1 MKNLLFAILP
11 LFLLMSCSSSEVPV
25 STDSTQ
31 SWKII
36 VALGDSLTAG
46 YGLPV
51 SVSYPSQLERRLTG
65 KSYNY
70 RIVNAWISGDTSAW
84 LLSRLDW
91 VLDGQPSSLIIL
103 CIGANDAFQ
112 WKDTSEIEQNIR
124 NIIEKIQSKKI
135 PILFAGMRAPLNLWG
150 EYGKK
155 YEAIFPKLAKEYD
168 LVFMPFLLQG
178 VSLKAELNQDD
189 RIHPTASGYT
199 IVVDNLLE
207 ILEDEKLIKK

>member
-1 MKNLLFAILP
+1 
-11 LFLLMSCSSSEVPV
+11 
-25 STDSTQ
+25 
-31 SWKII
+31 
-36 VALGDSLTAG
+36 
-46 YGLPV
+46 
-51 SVSYPSQLERRLTG
+51 
-65 KSYNY
+65 
-70 RIVNAWISGDTSAW
+70 
-84 LLSRLDW
+84 
-91 VLDGQPSSLIIL
+91 
-103 CIGANDAFQ
+103 
-112 WKDTSEIEQNIR
+112 
-124 NIIEKIQSKKI
+124 
-135 PILFAGMRAPLNLWG
+135 MRAPLNLWG